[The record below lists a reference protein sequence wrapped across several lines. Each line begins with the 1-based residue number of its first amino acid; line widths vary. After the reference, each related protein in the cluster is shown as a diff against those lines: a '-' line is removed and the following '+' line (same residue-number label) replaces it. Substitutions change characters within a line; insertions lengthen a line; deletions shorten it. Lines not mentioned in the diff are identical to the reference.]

1 MISSRFAG
9 KLRPVGSFS
18 LRRRGGA
25 PIPQRPRLQVAP
37 QRLSGPRLS
46 GRHRARLSTWAVSF
60 APEAASLSEGL
71 RAAAACAAITAAAV
85 LSHITLLSWAAVAA
99 FWACLAD
106 PGGSTRIRAKLLI
119 GFALTGT
126 IVAVLCAGVASL
138 GPIPAVAVLF
148 GLTLVGAA
156 LRVYGAELSSLSN
169 LLLIDAVYTVSRPI
183 PGLGDLAVFGL
194 LFLGGCA
201 WASLL
206 SLTVWRI
213 HPFAAPRQALA
224 GAYRALAALA
234 MGLAETTPSPPGD
247 PRWTAHAQH
256 DRRTARE
263 AIEAARASIAQTAGE
278 RGGMGA
284 VGARLSVGLNVA
296 EGAFAR
302 LIALADTLERR
313 PARDLDAQ
321 RRTVRLIKQL
331 AALFHR
337 LDRYVADAEAADARP
352 LRLAMRHVAQGAA
365 AAPTRLRGLILDCVQ
380 DAAHVMDPDP
390 EPAAAS
396 PQARVAPAE
405 TQSAWLGRTLAPLRA
420 ELHPGSLILR
430 HALRMAIS
438 VSFAFLLTRLLRI
451 PYGYWMTMTVVI
463 IQQPYVATTWTRAL
477 ERVLGSVLGG
487 GLAALLGMAFHSQA
501 TLLLLIFPLAMATM
515 AFRPVNYTL
524 FVFFLTPLFVLILDL
539 THPGE
544 RELTLA
550 GVRAVNTMI
559 GGVIALAG
567 VILIWPASGANRM
580 RLDLATAI
588 ERNGEFVS
596 LAVDSPTDSDQTDGG
611 AVDIARRRAGL
622 ASNLA
627 EASQQ
632 RAALES
638 WWRRG
643 ELNGAAQ
650 VLGVLRRLAGTATTL
665 WLARADADRA
675 AMTAP
680 IDADDLSDAARWA
693 KAATA
698 DLAMAVRRARP
709 IPALP
714 GPSWPPR
721 RLEDDVLVREIKD
734 LYRAAESLETSG
746 EAGHHLTRALAS
758 ATTRLAAYFG
768 KG

>member
-1 MISSRFAG
+1 
-9 KLRPVGSFS
+9 
-18 LRRRGGA
+18 
-25 PIPQRPRLQVAP
+25 
-37 QRLSGPRLS
+37 
-46 GRHRARLSTWAVSF
+46 
-60 APEAASLSEGL
+60 
-71 RAAAACAAITAAAV
+71 
-85 LSHITLLSWAAVAA
+85 LLSWAAVAA

-119 GFALTGT
+119 GFAVTGT
-126 IVAVLCAGVASL
+126 VVAVLCAGVASL
-138 GPIPAVAVLF
+138 GPLPAVAVLF
-148 GLTLVGAA
+148 GLTLVGAG

-169 LLLIDAVYTVSRPI
+169 LLLVDAVYTVSRPI

-213 HPFAAPRQALA
+213 HPFAAPRHALA
-224 GAYRALAALA
+224 GAYKALAALA
-234 MGLAETTPSPPGD
+234 MGLADATPAPLGD

-284 VGARLSVGLNVA
+284 VGARLSAGLNVA

-302 LIALADTLERR
+302 LIALADTLERG

-337 LDRYVADAEAADARP
+337 LDRYIADAEPGDERP
-352 LRLAMRHVAQGAA
+352 VRLAMRHVARGAVS
-365 AAPTRLRGLILDCVQ
+365 APPSLRRLILDCAQ
-380 DAAHVMDPDP
+380 DAAHVMDHDP
-390 EPAAAS
+390 EPPAES
-396 PQARVAPAE
+396 PQARVAPSE
-405 TQSAWLGRTLAPLRA
+405 PQMAWLGRTLAPLRA

-430 HALRMAIS
+430 HAFRMAIS
-438 VSFAFLLTRLLRI
+438 VSFAFLLTRLLHI

-477 ERVLGSVLGG
+477 E
-487 GLAALLGMAFHSQA
+487 
-501 TLLLLIFPLAMATM
+501 LIFPLAMATM

-550 GVRAVNTMI
+550 GVRAVNTVI

-567 VILIWPASGANRM
+567 VTLIWPASGANRM
-580 RLDLATAI
+580 RLDLAAAI
-588 ERNGEFVS
+588 EINGRFAS
-596 LAVDSPTDSDQTDGG
+596 LAFADPSEIRSSDHARVD
-611 AVDIARRRAGL
+611 AARRRAGL
-622 ASNLA
+622 ASNVA

-638 WWRRG
+638 WWRRS
-643 ELNGAAQ
+643 ELNGAAD
-650 VLGVLRRLAGTATTL
+650 VLGGLRRLAGTATTL
-665 WLARADADRA
+665 WLQFPDADCDPLQA
-675 AMTAP
+675 ARGKKGPSET
-680 IDADDLSDAARWA
+680 ARWA
-693 KAATA
+693 EAATRE
-698 DLAMAVRRARP
+698 LAAAIQSARP
-709 IPALP
+709 IPPPPAR
-714 GPSWPPR
+714 SWR
-721 RLEDDVLVREIKD
+721 ADRAEDDILVREIED
-734 LYRAAESLETSG
+734 LYRAA
-746 EAGHHLTRALAS
+746 
-758 ATTRLAAYFG
+758 ATLGARKGARL
-768 KG
+768 